1 MSGSSVMYVNMVGDL
16 GSDVAP
22 RARDQGAELTAG
34 GRVILQLTAK
44 NHIRMH
50 LMSPPRELHK
60 FGTTSRT
67 GIQAFWSATSK
78 LPEQDS
84 WESGMSSRR
93 AVQCQV
99 CRRKENICQ
108 AVRRLRRL
116 HQSLFFPPRCSTGPW
131 VTTPLLLLVTG
142 LQSSTCLRSDLEL
155 NCALLCCGR
164 MLCVHR

>member
-1 MSGSSVMYVNMVGDL
+1 MYINMVGDL
-16 GSDVAP
+16 GSDAAP
-22 RARDQGAELTAG
+22 RARDRGAELTAG

-60 FGTTSRT
+60 FETTSRT
-67 GIQAFWSATSK
+67 CIQAFWSATSK

-99 CRRKENICQ
+99 RQRKENIRQ
-108 AVRRLRRL
+108 GVRRLRRL
-116 HQSLFFPPRCSTGPW
+116 HQRSVGYYSFALAGDRPP
-131 VTTPLLLLVTG
+131 V
-142 LQSSTCLRSDLEL
+142 
-155 NCALLCCGR
+155 
-164 MLCVHR
+164 

>member
-50 LMSPPRELHK
+50 LMRELHK

-78 LPEQDS
+78 LPVQDS

-99 CRRKENICQ
+99 RQRKENICQ

-116 HQSLFFPPRCSTGPW
+116 HQ
-131 VTTPLLLLVTG
+131 
-142 LQSSTCLRSDLEL
+142 RSVGYYSF
-155 NCALLCCGR
+155 ALAGDR
-164 MLCVHR
+164 PQE